1 MNNFINKVR
10 KSNKDLYDWDAI
22 DEELEQL
29 NNAMVSNIVVKNG
42 EIKDLNQGFWRLERS
57 R

>member
-1 MNNFINKVR
+1 MKNFINKVR

-29 NNAMVSNIVVKNG
+29 NNAMVSNILVKNG

>member
-1 MNNFINKVR
+1 MKNFINKVR

>member
-1 MNNFINKVR
+1 MKRFIEKVR
-10 KSNKDLYDWDAI
+10 KSNEDLYDWDTI

-29 NNAMVSNIVVKNG
+29 NKAMVSNIVVKNG

>member
-1 MNNFINKVR
+1 MKRFIEKVR
-10 KSNKDLYDWDAI
+10 KSNEDLYDWDTI

-29 NNAMVSNIVVKNG
+29 NKAMVSNIVVKNG
-42 EIKDLNQGFWRLERS
+42 EIKDLNQGFWKLERS

>member
-1 MNNFINKVR
+1 MKRFIEKVR
-10 KSNKDLYDWDAI
+10 KSNEDLYDWDAI

-29 NNAMVSNIVVKNG
+29 NKAMVSNIVVKNG
-42 EIKDLNQGFWRLERS
+42 EIKDLNQGFWKLERS

>member
-1 MNNFINKVR
+1 MKRFIEKVR
-10 KSNKDLYDWDAI
+10 KSNEDLYDWDTI

-29 NNAMVSNIVVKNG
+29 NRAMVSNIVVKNG
-42 EIKDLNQGFWRLERS
+42 EIKDLNQGFWKLERS